1 MSVSSGPP
9 ANCIVDR
16 SRTVVPSS
24 RSKSVPNPQSLID
37 KIKALPSELSMRSGV
52 LDFIASRAQD
62 ARWLGLLPASAA
74 VANNWSNPED
84 DVYDEL

>member
-1 MSVSSGPP
+1 
-9 ANCIVDR
+9 
-16 SRTVVPSS
+16 
-24 RSKSVPNPQSLID
+24 
-37 KIKALPSELSMRSGV
+37 MRSGV